1 MIVYIWAVSGN
12 LFLFQQEE
20 HRLLMNDWK
29 HCTGFVAKIM
39 KVPTRVFHTC
49 RSCMSL
55 HTSCLLSEWVTLNI
69 AWPGSMTTCRSIQAK
84 DRDLSGDWRWDI
96 VPKISQNSIDR
107 LTNVFR
113 ASGSLFSDK
122 SILSIKNQT
131 WFLFCLCCVLVWNP
145 RKQCPRAGTMCPVDR
160 EQGRV
165 TLQKQLILWVMSCWI
180 RITLG
185 WALPPDKQVL
195 WLA

>member
-1 MIVYIWAVSGN
+1 
-12 LFLFQQEE
+12 
-20 HRLLMNDWK
+20 MNDWK

-39 KVPTRVFHTC
+39 KVPTRDFHTC

-55 HTSCLLSEWVTLNI
+55 HTSWLLSEWVTLNI

-145 RKQCPRAGTMCPVDR
+145 RKQCPRAGTMV
-160 EQGRV
+160 
-165 TLQKQLILWVMSCWI
+165 SCWS
-180 RITLG
+180 RTRTRDAAKAAYFMG
-185 WALPPDKQVL
+185 DVL
-195 WLA
+195 LDSNHTRLSVASW